1 MRSSAKDVFWIL
13 AAVTELSMPAIRI
26 LLIDQDAMFVDSTV
40 DLLQPHV
47 DLKVVAV
54 AITDELS
61 MLWARGL
68 DPDVV
73 LADLDFNGYV
83 ELKIVRDLRAL
94 LPGVGIVAV
103 SKHDESPY
111 QQAALSAG
119 ADSFVSKAHVTDH
132 LVLTIQRV
140 VQMRALP

>member
-1 MRSSAKDVFWIL
+1 MQ
-13 AAVTELSMPAIRI
+13 AIRI

-40 DLLQPHV
+40 DLLQPYV
-47 DLKVVAV
+47 NLKVVAV

-68 DPDVV
+68 HPDVV
-73 LADLDFNGYV
+73 LADLDFNGHV

-103 SKHDESPY
+103 SKHDESHY

-119 ADSFVSKAHVTDH
+119 ADTFVSKAHVADN
-132 LVLTIQRV
+132 LALTIQRV